1 MVCLALRK
9 EFVQMEF
16 FWSIFDLFKMN
27 EYGNADEDFFWVKI
41 VAKNA
46 WMRLL
51 VTLRTLKPILR
62 GVVKT
67 GARS

>member
-1 MVCLALRK
+1 
-9 EFVQMEF
+9 MESF
-16 FWSIFDLFKMN
+16 LGFISDLFKMN
-27 EYGNADEDFFWVKI
+27 EYGDDDEGFLWVKI

-46 WMRLL
+46 WIRLL

-67 GARS
+67 AARS